1 MKITIL
7 CLGLWFYLDY
17 HVFELE
23 YTRDDEQFFFFLYL
37 FFSFFYSL
45 YFILFT
51 IERAYTHRLRSVLQR
66 IDEVDRPRGRIVLF
80 RESAR

>member
-1 MKITIL
+1 MKITIF

-23 YTRDDEQFFFFLYL
+23 HTRDDEEFFFFLYL
-37 FFSFFYSL
+37 FFFF
-45 YFILFT
+45 FFFLFT
-51 IERAYTHRLRSVLQR
+51 IERAYRHRLRSVLQR
-66 IDEVDRPRGRIVLF
+66 INEVDRPRGRIVLF